1 MVGKMEPGKFV
12 FLIVSLVLIQT
23 FLFEEVSRAEF
34 PERPITVLV
43 SFDPGSTV
51 DLITRA
57 TGSGAQ
63 EYLGKPFIFEN
74 RPGAGGTVALSM
86 VAIAK
91 PDGYTLC
98 AAPNASVVDT
108 PLIQKVPFKPLKNLT
123 PIIGLSAAQHTA
135 LLVKNDAPWKTF
147 QEFMDY
153 AKKNPGKI
161 KYSTSGVGTAMHVAM
176 EYIAQKAGIKWVH
189 VPYKGS
195 PAARTALLGGHVD
208 ACCSSIDWPPF
219 VLSGQLRALATHG
232 PQRSPH
238 FPDVPT
244 LRESGYD
251 FINDTIHS
259 VFGPGGLPPEITEKL
274 ENAFKKGM
282 ETNEFKTV
290 REKLYMSPISIG
302 SKEYEARLKETWIK
316 EEKLLKE
323 VGVIKEAATQPY

>member
-1 MVGKMEPGKFV
+1 MGKAKPGRF
-12 FLIVSLVLIQT
+12 FFPIVSLVLIQT
-23 FLFEEVSRAEF
+23 FFFAGICRPEF
-34 PERPITVLV
+34 PEKPITILV

-51 DLITRA
+51 DLITRGTA
-57 TGSGAQ
+57 TGAQ
-63 EYLGKPFIFEN
+63 EYLGKPLIFEN
-74 RPGAGGTVALSM
+74 RPGGGGTVALS
-86 VAIAK
+86 VTANAK

-98 AAPNASVVDT
+98 AAPNVSVIDT
-108 PLIQKVPFKPLKNLT
+108 PLMQKVPFKPLKSFT

-135 LLVKNDAPWKTF
+135 LLVRNDAPWKTF

-161 KYSTSGVGTAMHVAM
+161 KYSTSGIGTGMHVAM
-176 EYIAQKAGIKWVH
+176 EYIAQKAGVKWVH

-208 ACCSSIDWPPF
+208 ACSSSIDWPPF

-244 LRESGYD
+244 LKESGYD
-251 FINDTIHS
+251 FTNDTIHA
-259 VFGPGGLPPEITEKL
+259 VFAPAGLPPEITEKL
-274 ENAFKKGM
+274 EAAFKKGM
-282 ETNEFKTV
+282 ETSEFKTV

-302 SKEYEARLKETWIK
+302 SKEFDTLIKESWAK
-316 EEKLLKE
+316 EEKILKD
-323 VGVIKEAATQPY
+323 VGVIKESSTPPY